1 MATVARQSVIHL
13 ISHGRTE
20 HLGSSALHDGA
31 HSSTCSTSALHDG
44 AYSSN
49 YIIYISSGVT
59 HAHNDDDVV
68 VKERTRRVLD
78 AGLPNGGEDGLVPP
92 HHELSRLMR
101 GMPT

>member
-20 HLGSSALHDGA
+20 HLGS
-31 HSSTCSTSALHDG
+31 SALHDG